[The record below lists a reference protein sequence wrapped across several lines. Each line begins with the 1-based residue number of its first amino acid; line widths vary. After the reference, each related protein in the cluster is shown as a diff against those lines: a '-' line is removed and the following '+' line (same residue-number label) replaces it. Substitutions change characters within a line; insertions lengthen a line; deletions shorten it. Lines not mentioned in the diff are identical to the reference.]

1 MLSVKWRQFCLG
13 LNVLTIQARM
23 IIFLCSGRYQR
34 GALTFFAINMKNDS
48 AETLYFSGILSMQN
62 VDVYML
68 TPGDADGLLSK

>member
-1 MLSVKWRQFCLG
+1 MLSVKWRQFFLG
-13 LNVLTIQARM
+13 LNVLTIEA